1 MGKVERES
9 SYPGLVFYSIHNS
22 NAEIKNF
29 VQFIFMSPDIFRI
42 DIKFY
47 LLCLLLINP
56 KVNNN
61 QTSCYFVCL
70 FNKFFFLII
79 LRSIIKFFFDKKCKA
94 IYVEN
99 D

>member
-70 FNKFFFLII
+70 FNKFFFNNFE
-79 LRSIIKFFFDKKCKA
+79 KYYQVFFDKKCKA